1 MKKYNNL
8 LTKGFAF
15 VCGLSLMIGLSQK
28 AEAVGTASGTSV
40 DNIAIVNYQ
49 VGGVAQDDIASSPG
63 GNSDPTSAGAVT
75 TFVVDNKVD
84 LTVST
89 VDVAAVPVAP
99 GAAAQVL
106 TFTVDNTGNTTQDYA
121 LTALQLAGGTG
132 NFGGTDTFDMTG
144 VSIFVEDGTTSGY
157 QVGEDTATFID
168 ELAPSTLTPLVD
180 NSVTVYI
187 VSDVP
192 LSQVDDDIASF
203 HLRATTHDAG
213 AAGLGIQT
221 AATAGAD
228 TAAAVDVVLAD
239 GIGSDTTNDTQYDGE
254 HSSQDDYIV
263 ATAVLTVQ
271 KTSAVTSD
279 PFNGATNPKRI
290 PGATIQYTITVS
302 NDAGASSSADSV
314 VITDAIPSDVT
325 YTAGTITLGGSPQTD
340 IVDGDGSDFNVSN
353 AGAITVTIPSVAA
366 GASSVVTFDVT
377 VN

>member
-1 MKKYNNL
+1 MIKYNNL
-8 LTKGFAF
+8 ITKGFAF
-15 VCGLSLMIGLSQK
+15 ACGLALMVGLSQK
-28 AEAVGTASGTSV
+28 AAAVGTASGT
-40 DNIAIVNYQ
+40 NIQNVALVNYQ
-49 VGGVAQDDIASSPG
+49 VGGVAQDDIASSPT
-63 GNSDPTSAGAVT
+63 GNSDPTIAGIAT
-75 TFVVDNKVD
+75 EFVVDNKVD

-99 GAAAQVL
+99 GATSQVV
-106 TFTVDNTGNTTQDYA
+106 TFTVENTGNTTQDYA
-121 LTALQLAGGTG
+121 LTPVQLAGGTG
-132 NFGGTDTFDMTG
+132 FFGGTDNFDMTG
-144 VSIFVEDGTTSGY
+144 ASIFVEDGTTAGY

-168 ELAPSTLTPLVD
+168 ELAADST
-180 NSVTVYI
+180 VTVYI
-187 VSDVP
+187 VGDVP
-192 LSQVDDDIASF
+192 LSQVDDDVASC

-213 AAGLGIQT
+213 AAGLGTQT

-228 TAAAVDVVLAD
+228 TANAVDVVFAD
-239 GIGSDTTNDTQYDGE
+239 TQGTDTTNDIARDGE
-254 HSSQDDYIV
+254 HSSQSDYIV

-279 PFNGATNPKRI
+279 PFNGTTNPKRI

-302 NDAGASSSADSV
+302 NDAGASTSADSV

-325 YTAGTITLGGSPQTD
+325 YTPGTITLGGLAQTD
-340 IVDGDGSDFNVSN
+340 ASDSPTDESDFNVSN